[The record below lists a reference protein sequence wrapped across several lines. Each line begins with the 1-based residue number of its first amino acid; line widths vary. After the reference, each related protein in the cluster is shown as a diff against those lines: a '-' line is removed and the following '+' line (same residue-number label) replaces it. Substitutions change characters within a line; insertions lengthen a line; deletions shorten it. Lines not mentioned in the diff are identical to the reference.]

1 LKWAHAESL
10 LAGARAFAGPCAGCA
25 VHPAPTEGL
34 REAYAAIA
42 RAVDAGAEQYAPQEL
57 AQAREKVA
65 LAERQ
70 IAARDFQPAR
80 WLVEQALVD
89 AELAAVKAAVARAGR
104 REGRQ

>member
-1 LKWAHAESL
+1 MRNRFLPGLALSL
-10 LAGARAFAGPCAGCA
+10 VLAAGCA
-25 VHPAPTEGL
+25 VYPPPTEEL

-42 RAVDAGAEQYAPQEL
+42 RAVDAGAEQHAPREL

-70 IAARDFQPAR
+70 IAARDYKPAR

-89 AELAAVKAAVARAGR
+89 AELAAVKAAAARAGR
-104 REGRQ
+104 REGGQ